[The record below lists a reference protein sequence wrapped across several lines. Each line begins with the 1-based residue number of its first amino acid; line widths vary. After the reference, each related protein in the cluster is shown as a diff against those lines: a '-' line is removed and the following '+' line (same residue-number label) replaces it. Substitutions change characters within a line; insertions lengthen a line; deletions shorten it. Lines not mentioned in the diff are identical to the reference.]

1 MRLTQIIEALLFASD
16 APLSAGDLARVDE
29 RLDEDTVEAVIQEL
43 RSDYDLSERSFQIYE
58 VAGGYQI
65 LTRPEFVAVLDR
77 YETVPQ
83 TTRLSGSA
91 LEVLAVIAYR
101 QPIGRAEVEEIRGV
115 GSSGVIKT
123 LLDRELIHVVGR
135 SEGLGRPLLY
145 GTTDRFLEHF
155 GFRSIEDL
163 PRPDELPVVLRERPI
178 VAEPEPGA
186 GSGTTMEREAEPEA
200 GAAGGGHG
208 GAVHGVI
215 EPSPNPLADDEVAA
229 LLEEAE
235 EELAEELAEG
245 IVEEVEAEAQVGE
258 AEPVRDEAGAELDVA
273 VEVPVPSSA
282 ADAEVIGTGIEPAD
296 LAAEADADV
305 AGAEIE
311 AGGVE
316 ADTDTD
322 VTRADVG
329 AGGDAAAA
337 EDDAEPVLRTHPV
350 TGQ

>member
-43 RSDYDLSERSFQIYE
+43 RNDYDLSERSFQIYE

-101 QPIGRAEVEEIRGV
+101 QPIGRAEVEDIRGV
-115 GSSGVIKT
+115 GSSGVLKT

-155 GFRSIEDL
+155 GFRSIEDM

-178 VAEPEPGA
+178 DAPAATTDAGTEAETEAQVERAPAAIDGAEP
-186 GSGTTMEREAEPEA
+186 SL
-200 GAAGGGHG
+200 
-208 GAVHGVI
+208 
-215 EPSPNPLADDEVAA
+215 NPLADAEVVA

-235 EELAEELAEG
+235 DELAEEMADE
-245 IVEEVEAEAQVGE
+245 IV
-258 AEPVRDEAGAELDVA
+258 DDVIA
-273 VEVPVPSSA
+273 DDAHAHDA
-282 ADAEVIGTGIEPAD
+282 AARP
-296 LAAEADADV
+296 
-305 AGAEIE
+305 
-311 AGGVE
+311 
-316 ADTDTD
+316 
-322 VTRADVG
+322 G
-329 AGGDAAAA
+329 AGG
-337 EDDAEPVLRTHPV
+337 
-350 TGQ
+350 

>member
-43 RSDYDLSERSFQIYE
+43 RNDYDLSERSFQIYE

-83 TTRLSGSA
+83 TSRLSGSA
-91 LEVLAVIAYR
+91 LEVLAVMAYR

-155 GFRSIEDL
+155 GFKSVEDL
-163 PRPDELPVVLRERPI
+163 PRPDELPVVLRERRLEPTGDGEATED
-178 VAEPEPGA
+178 VAVA
-186 GSGTTMEREAEPEA
+186 AEAEASVA
-200 GAAGGGHG
+200 GAA
-208 GAVHGVI
+208 V
-215 EPSPNPLADDEVAA
+215 EPSANPMADEDVVA

-235 EELAEELAEG
+235 DEIAEELADE
-245 IVEEVEAEAQVGE
+245 IVDEVEAEQDVV
-258 AEPVRDEAGAELDVA
+258 EPVLDDEGEPVHVA
-273 VEVPVPSSA
+273 VEVPAPPEA
-282 ADAEVIGTGIEPAD
+282 ASEEGDRMPD
-296 LAAEADADV
+296 
-305 AGAEIE
+305 
-311 AGGVE
+311 
-316 ADTDTD
+316 
-322 VTRADVG
+322 G
-329 AGGDAAAA
+329 AGEPPEDAPHAPDPA
-337 EDDAEPVLRTHPV
+337 VRNGSGH
-350 TGQ
+350 